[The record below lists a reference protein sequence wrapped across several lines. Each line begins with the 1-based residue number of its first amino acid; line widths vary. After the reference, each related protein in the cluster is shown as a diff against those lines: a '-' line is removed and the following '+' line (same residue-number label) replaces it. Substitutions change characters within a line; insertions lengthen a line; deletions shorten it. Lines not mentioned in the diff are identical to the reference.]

1 MNPANAG
8 PFTSRG
14 RRRAWTIG
22 APDIIFVFMYLFLTL
37 LIAALICG
45 MGAGLA
51 LGCRLPEL
59 DARRRER
66 GSRTRIDD
74 LSRSSGIG

>member
-1 MNPANAG
+1 
-8 PFTSRG
+8 
-14 RRRAWTIG
+14 
-22 APDIIFVFMYLFLTL
+22 MYLFLTL

-59 DARRRER
+59 DTRGRER
-66 GSRTRIDD
+66 RSRTRTDD
-74 LSRSSGIG
+74 VTRSSGIG

>member
-1 MNPANAG
+1 MYL
-8 PFTSRG
+8 
-14 RRRAWTIG
+14 
-22 APDIIFVFMYLFLTL
+22 YLFLTL

-66 GSRTRIDD
+66 ESRMRTDD
-74 LSRSSGIG
+74 LSRSSGID

>member
-1 MNPANAG
+1 MY
-8 PFTSRG
+8 
-14 RRRAWTIG
+14 
-22 APDIIFVFMYLFLTL
+22 VFLAL

-59 DARRRER
+59 DARGRQR
-66 GSRTRIDD
+66 GSRTRTDD
-74 LSRSSGIG
+74 PSRSSGIG